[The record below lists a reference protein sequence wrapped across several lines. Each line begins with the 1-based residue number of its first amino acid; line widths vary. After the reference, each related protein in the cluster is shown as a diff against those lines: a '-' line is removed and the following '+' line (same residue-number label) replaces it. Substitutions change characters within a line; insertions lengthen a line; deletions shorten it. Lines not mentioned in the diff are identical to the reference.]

1 MDDNNKPLKTMREAK
16 RVRNRIRDEFYSKI
30 IEKLGG
36 KKLVYSMYRLGEYNV
51 FTSKGY
57 ALPKSNKGKAIPL
70 RTLLK
75 EKYNLSIDS
84 TELNKK
90 MIQAADLKEKDGYK
104 IYETPALDE
113 KNFSED
119 GSMKI
124 ESSKLYFRI
133 NYDVPNKIWEYYHR
147 GFEDIADILKSIYS
161 EKTQID
167 DIFVVSTCGKWHE
180 LYINTYKSIKDIQT
194 IIKTI
199 DLDKELNEKMIQST
213 DLKEEETCQCQGQ

>member
-1 MDDNNKPLKTMREAK
+1 MDDNNKPLKTMREVK
-16 RVRNRIRDEFYSKI
+16 KLRNRVRDEFYSKI

-70 RTLLK
+70 RVLLK
-75 EKYNLSIDS
+75 EHYNLCIDS

-104 IYETPALDE
+104 IYGITALDE

-119 GSMKI
+119 GSTKI
-124 ESSKLYFRI
+124 ECSKLYFKI
-133 NYDVPNKIWEYYHR
+133 NYDVPNKIWDYYHQ
-147 GFEDIADILKSIYS
+147 GFESIRDVLKKIYT

-180 LYINTYKSIKDIQT
+180 LYINTHKSIEDIQT
-194 IIKTI
+194 IIEAI
-199 DLDKELNEKMIQST
+199 DLDKELNNRMIQST
-213 DLKEEETCQCQGQ
+213 DFKE